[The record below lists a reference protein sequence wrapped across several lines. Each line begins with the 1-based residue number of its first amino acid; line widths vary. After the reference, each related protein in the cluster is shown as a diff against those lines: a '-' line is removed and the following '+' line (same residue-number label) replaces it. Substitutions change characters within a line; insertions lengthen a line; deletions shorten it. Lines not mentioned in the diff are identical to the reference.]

1 MVYST
6 ADSRLSAFFIL
17 NGYELQG
24 TEVRNFREDD
34 RVLLQFDIEDADL
47 ARLKREFFES
57 EKGPFLEYANH
68 MKFCMHCVR
77 EAKELARESIV
88 SNDPD

>member
-1 MVYST
+1 MTQYLT
-6 ADSRLSAFFIL
+6 ADSRLASFFIL

-24 TEVRNFREDD
+24 TEVRSFKEDD
-34 RVLLQFDIEDADL
+34 RVLLRFNIDEADL

-57 EKGPFLEYANH
+57 EKGPFLEYANA

-77 EAKELARESIV
+77 EARELTRESLQ
-88 SNDPD
+88 